1 MEKMESLSVLLEEK
15 KTRLEEASK
24 LLSVKQSEVGKLK
37 KEVERKHKEHADIK
51 KEMLMA
57 VNKTREEIK
66 IVKEKRQKRDSER
79 DKKRQV
85 IVKCIKSSVTLNECM
100 FWLIKLS
107 RVIPPHMLKTCQPCI

>member
-1 MEKMESLSVLLEEK
+1 VEEK

-24 LLSVKQSEVGKLK
+24 LLLVKQSEVEKLR
-37 KEVERKHKEHADIK
+37 KEVERKHKAHADFK

-66 IVKEKRQKRDSER
+66 IVKEKREKRDSER

-85 IVKCIKSSVTLNECM
+85 IVKYIKSIVTLNECM
-100 FWLIKLS
+100 FWLIRLS
-107 RVIPPHMLKTCQPCI
+107 TAISPCMLKTCQPCI